1 MSTTDRSA
9 AGTAAGTTTNHTSR
23 TTTEEPRFEQLRLLL
38 DGDTD
43 DIESPDERGRTR
55 LHRAVNHG
63 AEHAVAALL
72 ETGAQVDS
80 RDEWGNTPLW
90 LAIYHHHRGSSI
102 VEALVQHHADPT
114 VENRHGVSA
123 LQLAQAISTDS
134 DAVAALLP
142 LLSDTSLAAS
152 GGDDQP

>member
-1 MSTTDRSA
+1 VSGPTTGVR
-9 AGTAAGTTTNHTSR
+9 HT
-23 TTTEEPRFEQLRLLL
+23 EQLRLLL

-43 DIESPDERGRTR
+43 DIEAPDERGRTR

-72 ETGAQVDS
+72 KAGAQVDS

-90 LAIYHHHRGSSI
+90 LAVYHHHGSSPI

-114 VENRHGVSA
+114 IENRHGISA

-152 GGDDQP
+152 GGDEQP